1 MSLLAKMMSP
11 RLSNGIFNCGFL
23 STEAGTIARAAADVL
38 ITVVGK
44 GGMDNFLNFTML
56 PTLGIVFGTIVFTW
70 FGYFS
75 LY

>member
-1 MSLLAKMMSP
+1 MSLLAKLMSP

-23 STEAGTIARAAADVL
+23 STEAGTIARAVADVL

-56 PTLGIVFGTIVFTW
+56 PTLVIVFATIVFTW